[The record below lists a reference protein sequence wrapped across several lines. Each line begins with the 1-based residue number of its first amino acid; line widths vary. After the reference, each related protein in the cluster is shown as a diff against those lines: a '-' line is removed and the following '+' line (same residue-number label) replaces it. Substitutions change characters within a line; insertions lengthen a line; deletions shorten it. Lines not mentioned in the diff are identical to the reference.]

1 MSITYCASELE
12 QKRVKGSDFWVVL
25 VFFFGSFPNNDNL
38 TVVVSLCE
46 RRFDGWYGAI
56 CGEHEFWVGQPQL
69 KGQHRSGRYLN
80 VFVLFTLD
88 GILKGVELAQNC
100 NPLISSNA
108 QLRNATIFD
117 NR

>member
-56 CGEHEFWVGQPQL
+56 CGEHEFCVVPSLQYPSAVPQNL
-69 KGQHRSGRYLN
+69 SLEYNKSCEVPVSEPPAIRR
-80 VFVLFTLD
+80 
-88 GILKGVELAQNC
+88 
-100 NPLISSNA
+100 
-108 QLRNATIFD
+108 
-117 NR
+117 

>member
-12 QKRVKGSDFWVVL
+12 QKRVKGSDFRVVL

-56 CGEHEFWVGQPQL
+56 CGKHEFWVGWPQL
-69 KGQHRSGRYLN
+69 KSQQVRSSLKCICSFHTRRYLE
-80 VFVLFTLD
+80 
-88 GILKGVELAQNC
+88 G
-100 NPLISSNA
+100 
-108 QLRNATIFD
+108 R
-117 NR
+117 